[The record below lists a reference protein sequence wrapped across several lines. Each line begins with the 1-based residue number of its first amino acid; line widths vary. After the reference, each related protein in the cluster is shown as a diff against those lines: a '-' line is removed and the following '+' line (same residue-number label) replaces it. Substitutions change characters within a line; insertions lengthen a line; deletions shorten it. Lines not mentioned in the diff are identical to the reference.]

1 MIDRQL
7 RKMLL
12 LTGMLIGL
20 LCTDL
25 ALAESEPQILLPIN
39 AFQADD
45 LAVIVN
51 GSDPLSIKVAMYY
64 QSKRGIDR
72 KNIIYINFEPGKNAM
87 SPDDFAI
94 LKRTVD
100 SELPTNIQAYL
111 LTWAAPYR
119 VGCMS
124 ISSAFAFG
132 YDVKYCAN
140 GCRKTFPSPYY
151 NSESRHPFTDF
162 GMRPTMLLA
171 ADNFAD
177 AKALID
183 RGVAADGLLPDGR
196 AYLVE
201 TSDKQRSVRKVFFPS
216 IKSLL
221 GDQINVKILQVEAI
235 RHRSDVMFYF
245 TGQKQVSEIN
255 SNDYLPGA
263 VADHLTSTG
272 GKLSGGRQ
280 MSAMDWLKAGV
291 TGSYGTVVEPCN
303 FTDKFP
309 NPLVMMEH
317 YLAGETLIEA
327 YWKSV
332 KMPGQGVFI
341 GDPLASPYA
350 DSFFR
355 AKARSN

>member
-7 RKMLL
+7 REILL

-20 LCTDL
+20 FGTGL
-25 ALAESEPQILLPIN
+25 AFAEGEPQILLPAN
-39 AFQADD
+39 SLLADD

-51 GSDPLSIKVAMYY
+51 GSDPLSIKVAQYY

-72 KNIIYINFEPGKNAM
+72 KNVIYINFDPGKKTI
-87 SPDDFAI
+87 SPGDFAV
-94 LKRTVD
+94 LKRTVE
-100 SELPTNIQAYL
+100 SKLPPNIQAYL

-132 YDVKYCAN
+132 YDVKYCAK
-140 GCRKTFPSPYY
+140 GCKTTYPSPYY
-151 NSESRHPFTDF
+151 NSESRQPYTDF

-171 ADNFAD
+171 ADNFDD

-183 RGVAADGLLPDGR
+183 RGVAADGSMPDGT
-196 AYLVE
+196 AFLLE
-201 TSDKQRSVRKVFFPS
+201 TRDKNRSVRKIFFPS

-221 GDQINVKILQVEAI
+221 GDQIRIKILQAEAI
-235 RHRSDVMFYF
+235 KDQPDVMFYF
-245 TGQKQVSEIN
+245 TGQKWVNELN
-255 SNDYLPGA
+255 GNDYLPGA

-272 GKLSGGRQ
+272 GVLSGGSQ

-303 FTDKFP
+303 FTQKFP
-309 NPLVMMEH
+309 NPLVMMER

-332 KMPGQGVFI
+332 KMPGQGIFI
-341 GDPLASPYA
+341 GDPLASPY
-350 DSFFR
+350 DG
-355 AKARSN
+355 